1 MTTRPLDTLSDV
13 LEPERPATGV
23 RPGSGSGKLAWG
35 AATVFYLLVAF
46 EVIIMVTPFTIY
58 FYSVYAPVLTW
69 LDRSSWTAWL
79 TAFFLPHIT
88 YSGDPLLVALAYA
101 APILLTLGLGI
112 FFLCAGQVYGAKLF
126 RKGVVS
132 GGLYRRV
139 RHPQYLGLS
148 IAGMGLLLYWPRFF
162 ILVTYI
168 SMLFVYYLL
177 ARNEEGRM
185 LRKFGEGYGA
195 YLDRTPMFLPG
206 NPGGRLFRVLF
217 GAQKWHG
224 RHLLGLYAFSL
235 LVAITVA
242 FGLRNYSE
250 AQVPQIWREG
260 LVAVSTSPVNSGPLS
275 HTVAQVT
282 QDPRVQALLD
292 KYHTRPGHTLVA
304 YVLPQEYMMQHL
316 IADLDEHKAHHGE
329 GEQGGFIQVL
339 KHLGEM
345 YALKP
350 LRQLRD
356 GASATAQR
364 VIFTEALQPAG
375 NSVRREN
382 VLDISVQRYPLF
394 FADLDAQAG
403 LVTLTMETP
412 RRHTW
417 GTIPV
422 PAF

>member
-13 LEPERPATGV
+13 LEPDRPATGV
-23 RPGSGSGKLAWG
+23 QTGSGGGKVAWS
-35 AATVFYLLVAF
+35 AALLFYFLVAF
-46 EVIIMVTPFTIY
+46 EVIVMVTPFTIY

-69 LDRSSWTAWL
+69 LERSSWTAWL

-112 FFLCAGQVYGAKLF
+112 FLVCAGQVYGAKLF
-126 RKGVVS
+126 RKGIVS

-148 IAGMGLLLYWPRFF
+148 IAGLGLLLYWPRFF

-185 LRKFGEGYGA
+185 LRKFGEGYAA

-206 NPGGRLFRVLF
+206 NPGGRLFRLLF
-217 GAQKWHG
+217 GTMDG
-224 RHLLGLYAFSL
+224 RRRHLLGLYAFSL
-235 LVAITVA
+235 LVAITLA
-242 FGLRNYSE
+242 FGLRSYSQ
-250 AQVPQIWREG
+250 AQVPLIWRDG
-260 LVAVSTSPVNSGPLS
+260 LVAVSTSPVDSGPLS
-275 HTVAQVT
+275 RTMAQVT

-329 GEQGGFIQVL
+329 GEQGGFIEVL

-364 VIFTEALQPAG
+364 VIFTEALQPTG
-375 NSVRREN
+375 MSVRREE

-394 FADLDAQAG
+394 FADFDAQAR

>member
-1 MTTRPLDTLSDV
+1 MSTRPLDTLSDV

-23 RPGSGSGKLAWG
+23 QSELGGEKVAWG

-46 EVIIMVTPFTIY
+46 EVIVMVTPFTIY

-69 LDRSSWTAWL
+69 LERSSWTAWL

-88 YSGDPLLVALAYA
+88 YSGDSLLVALAYA

-112 FFLCAGQVYGAKLF
+112 FFVCAGQVYGAKLF
-126 RKGVVS
+126 RKGIVS

-148 IAGMGLLLYWPRFF
+148 IAGLGLLLYWPRFF

-206 NPGGRLFRVLF
+206 NPGGRLFRLLF
-217 GAQKWHG
+217 GTMDGRG
-224 RHLLGLYAFSL
+224 RHLLGVYAFSL
-235 LVAITVA
+235 LVAITLA
-242 FGLRNYSE
+242 FGLRSYSQ
-250 AQVPQIWREG
+250 AQVPLIWRDG
-260 LVAVSTSPVNSGPLS
+260 LVAVSTSPVDSGPLS
-275 HTVAQVT
+275 RTMAQVT
-282 QDPRVQALLD
+282 QDPRVQGLLA

-304 YVLPQEYMMQHL
+304 YVLPREYMMQHL

-329 GEQGGFIQVL
+329 GAQGGFIEVL

-356 GASATAQR
+356 GTSATAQR
-364 VIFTEALQPAG
+364 VIFTEALQPTG
-375 NSVRREN
+375 KSVRREE
-382 VLDISVQRYPLF
+382 VLDLSVQRYPLF
-394 FADLDAQAG
+394 FADLDVQTR

>member
-1 MTTRPLDTLSDV
+1 MSTRPLDALSDV
-13 LEPERPATGV
+13 LDPERPVTGV
-23 RPGSGSGKLAWG
+23 QPGSGGGKVAWG
-35 AATVFYLLVAF
+35 AAAVFYLLVAL

-69 LDRSSWTAWL
+69 LERSPWTAWL
-79 TAFFLPHIT
+79 TAFFLAHIT
-88 YSGDPLLVALAYA
+88 YSGNPFLVGLAYGG
-101 APILLTLGLGI
+101 PVLLTLGLGI
-112 FFLCAGQVYGAKLF
+112 FFVCAGQVYGAKLF
-126 RKGVVS
+126 RKGVIS

-148 IAGMGLLLYWPRFF
+148 IAGLGLLLYWPRFF
-162 ILVTYI
+162 ILVSYI

-185 LRKFGEGYGA
+185 LRKFGTGYA
-195 YLDRTPMFLPG
+195 TYLQRTPMFLPG

-217 GAQKWHG
+217 GSPERRG
-224 RHLLGLYAFSL
+224 PFLLGLYAFSL
-235 LVAITVA
+235 LIAITVA
-242 FGLRNYSE
+242 FGFRNYSE
-250 AQVPQIWREG
+250 AQVPQIWRDG
-260 LVAVSTSPVNSGPLS
+260 LVAVAMSPTDSGPLS
-275 HTVAQVT
+275 RTMAQVT
-282 QDPRVQALLD
+282 QDPQVQALLQ

-329 GEQGGFIQVL
+329 GEQGGVLAVL

-350 LRQLRD
+350 MRQLRD
-356 GASATAQR
+356 GATATAQR
-364 VIFTEALQPAG
+364 VIFTEALQPTG
-375 NSVRREN
+375 KSVRREE

-394 FADLDAQAG
+394 FADFDAQAG